1 MPQAEPH
8 VMEIST
14 PLGADVLLMRSMSAS
29 EGLGQ
34 LFEFNISALSERN
47 DIQADDLLGTPVTV
61 KLELPDG
68 AKREFSGIVTRFG
81 QMGFVGRLNEY
92 HLVVSPWLWLLTRT
106 HDCKVF
112 QQLSVPDILKQIF
125 EKHSSDFSNKLTGT
139 YSPREYCV
147 QYRESDFNFVSRLME
162 EEGIYYFFEHQDG
175 KHTLVLADKT
185 SVHTAFPGHSDI
197 EFRDSLSGAT
207 DLEAITR
214 WQFSHE
220 IRTGKVTLKD
230 YNFTTPSTDLKTD
243 VEHVRSHSNASGE
256 VYDYPGKY
264 PVKADGD
271 RYAGLKLDAFQSLH
285 AQVYGEGSARGLA
298 TGYRF
303 TLKAFPRADQ
313 NREHIVTS
321 TRIQMGYGE
330 REGQSG
336 MAPYFTCQFTAL
348 DSREVF
354 RSPERA
360 IRIRVAGPQTAI
372 VVGPSGDEIHTDEYG
387 RVKVQFHWDRVG
399 AKNENSSCWVRVSH
413 PWAGKGWGMIATP
426 RIGQEVVV
434 DFLEGDPDQPLITGR
449 VYNAEQT
456 VPYALPANATVST
469 IKSQSSKG
477 GSTSTSNELRFEDK
491 KGSEHV
497 WLQAEKDFLRNVKND
512 SSHSVG
518 HDELV
523 TIKNDLT
530 EKVGNDHQLEVGKD
544 FKHKVGGDMHLQT
557 ATDLMIKSGGQY
569 SLKSA
574 KDLACESGTGVSFKA
589 GTDVHIKGGMNVT
602 LEAGVTL
609 TLKAGGSTI
618 VLGPAGVS
626 IVGAPLV
633 NINSGGG
640 GSGANPVV
648 PAAPADPAK
657 PKDFKD
663 PLAS

>member
-1 MPQAEPH
+1 MPVPPRL
-8 VMEIST
+8 MEIST
-14 PLGADVLLMRSMSAS
+14 PLGNDVLLMRSMSATES
-29 EGLGQ
+29 LGQ
-34 LFEFNISALSERN
+34 LYEFNISALSDDKTIAVN
-47 DIQADDLLGTPVTV
+47 DLLGKPITV
-61 KLELPDG
+61 KLELADG
-68 AKREFSGIVTRFG
+68 GEREFSGIVTRFG
-81 QMGFVGRLNEY
+81 QVGFVGRLVEY
-92 HLVVSPWLWLLTRT
+92 QLVVCPWLWLLTRT
-106 HDCKVF
+106 HDCRVF
-112 QQLSVPDILKQIF
+112 QNKSVPDILKQIF
-125 EKHSSDFSNKLTGT
+125 EKYSSDFSDKLTG
-139 YSPREYCV
+139 SHPVREYCV

-162 EEGIYYFFEHQDG
+162 EEGIYYYFEHKDG
-175 KHTLVLADKT
+175 KHTLVLANKD
-185 SVHTAFPGHSDI
+185 SAHTPYPGHADMVYR
-197 EFRDSLSGAT
+197 ETLSGGI

-214 WQFSHE
+214 WQFNHE
-220 IRTGKVTLKD
+220 IRTGKVSLTD
-230 YNFTTPSTDLKTD
+230 YNFTTPSTNLLASA
-243 VEHVRSHSNASGE
+243 ELARSHSHATGE
-256 VYDYPGKY
+256 VYDYPGRHL
-264 PVKADGD
+264 VKADGE
-271 RYAGLKLDAFQSLH
+271 RYANLKLEGFQSLH
-285 AQVYGEGSARGLA
+285 AQVFGEGNVRGLA
-298 TGYRF
+298 TGHRF
-303 TLKAFPRADQ
+303 TLNEFPREDQ

-330 REGQSG
+330 YEGQSG
-336 MAPYFTCQFTAL
+336 SAPYFTCQFTAL

-354 RSPERA
+354 RSPDRA
-360 IRIRVAGPQTAI
+360 VRVRVAGPQTAI

-387 RVKVQFHWDRVG
+387 RVKIQFYWDREG
-399 AKNENSSCWVRVSH
+399 KKNENSSCWVRVSS
-413 PWAGKGWGMIATP
+413 PWAGKNWGMINIP

-456 VPYALPANATVST
+456 VPYKLPDHATVST
-469 IKSQSSKG
+469 LKSQSSKG

-518 HDELV
+518 HDEFV

-530 EKVGNDHQLEVGKD
+530 EKVGNDHQLDVGKD

-574 KDLACESGTGVSFKA
+574 KDLAGEAGTGVSFKA
-589 GTDVHIKGGMNVT
+589 GTDVHIKGGMNIT
-602 LEAGVTL
+602 LEAGMML
-609 TLKAGGSTI
+609 TLKAGGSSI

-640 GSGANPVV
+640 GSGAQPVA
-648 PAAPADPAK
+648 PAAPADPAA
-657 PKDFKD
+657 PKDFAD